1 MKRSFRLVALVAVTG
16 CGEPAPTFSGEI
28 APIFARNCTTAGCHA
43 PPVEAGLD
51 LSPGLA
57 WSQLVDVPS
66 TQAPSVLRVV
76 PGDAEASYL
85 YRKLAS
91 THIEAGGSGTLM
103 PPGFGLAN
111 NEVAIVAAWIEA
123 GALDD

>member
-1 MKRSFRLVALVAVTG
+1 MKVHIWPLSCVALMA
-16 CGEPAPTFSGEI
+16 CGAPAPTFSADIE
-28 APIFARNCTTAGCHA
+28 PIFARNCTTAGCHA

-51 LSPGLA
+51 LSPGVA
-57 WSQLVDVPS
+57 WGQLVDVPS
-66 TQAPSVLRVV
+66 TQAPTMARVV

-85 YRKLAS
+85 YRKLAN
-91 THIEAGGSGTLM
+91 THVEAGGSGTLM

>member
-1 MKRSFRLVALVAVTG
+1 MKMWLAGLVGLAA

-28 APIFARNCTTAGCHA
+28 APIFARNCTTSGCHS

-51 LSPGLA
+51 LSPGVA
-57 WSQLVDVPS
+57 WAQLVDVAS
-66 TQAPSVLRVV
+66 TQAPAMVRVA

-85 YRKLAS
+85 YRKLAN
-91 THIEAGGSGTLM
+91 THVEAGGSGTLM

-111 NEVAIVAAWIEA
+111 NEVEIVAAWIEA